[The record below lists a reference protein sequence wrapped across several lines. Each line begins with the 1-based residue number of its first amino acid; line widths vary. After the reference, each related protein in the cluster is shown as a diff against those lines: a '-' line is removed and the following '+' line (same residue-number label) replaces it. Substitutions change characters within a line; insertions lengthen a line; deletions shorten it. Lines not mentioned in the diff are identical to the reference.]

1 MAQAM
6 THIQRLM
13 LKIIFLLNAAR
24 RNSGEQL
31 PARPGERQLAAESDS
46 KIGC

>member
-13 LKIIFLLNAAR
+13 LKIIFLLNPAR
-24 RNSGEQL
+24 RNSGEHGFGQAGQC
-31 PARPGERQLAAESDS
+31 PTRRRSDPNVEF
-46 KIGC
+46 